1 MSAVSVKVKSIKSK
15 TRTERIV
22 KIICLCVLIFLALL
36 TLFPLWWIIRS
47 SLMTGPEIGTMAIL
61 PSRWLFSN
69 YVDALEHFLYWL
81 YLRNTLTIAVPAV
94 LLGTSTAV
102 MCGYSFARLRWRGR
116 RFMFGLCIASMLLPP
131 MVTLIPLFVVWTRFF
146 GMINSFWPLIVPWA
160 FGGGAFNIFLMRQFI
175 MTIPRELDEAAM
187 IDGAGRWRILLQ
199 IIVPSIKPAIMVVA
213 IFIFLNVW
221 NDILHQTVYLQDSSL
236 ATMALGLRIFHGS
249 YGTIWQLAMA
259 ATVMSIIP
267 GVLIYIVGQ
276 RYLVEGIVMT
286 GMKN

>member
-1 MSAVSVKVKSIKSK
+1 M
-15 TRTERIV
+15 ERIT
-22 KIICLCVLIFLALL
+22 KIVCLCVLILLAVL
-36 TLFPLWWIIRS
+36 TMFPLWWIIRS
-47 SLMTGPEIGTMAIL
+47 SLMSGPEIGTMAIL

-69 YVDALEHFLYWL
+69 YPEALEHFHYFL
-81 YLRNTLTIAVPAV
+81 YLRNTLTIAIPAV
-94 LLGTSTAV
+94 ILGTSTAV
-102 MCGYSFARLRWRGR
+102 MCGYSFARLRFRGK
-116 RFMFGLCIASMLLPP
+116 RFVFGLCIASMLLPP

-146 GMINSFWPLIVPWA
+146 GLMNTFWPLIIPWL

-187 IDGAGRWRILLQ
+187 IDGAGRIRILTQ

-221 NDILHQTVYLQDSSL
+221 NDILHQTVYLQNPDL

-259 ATVMSIIP
+259 ATVLSVIP